1 MTSFGTVL
9 LNNSK
14 ISQKIR
20 SEAVSIDIR
29 GAKGLFT
36 YIYVMLCYVN
46 SNLYYYIIIQVL
58 TL

>member
-29 GAKGLFT
+29 GAKGLFH
-36 YIYVMLCYVN
+36 IRYVMLC
-46 SNLYYYIIIQVL
+46 QF
-58 TL
+58 

>member
-29 GAKGLFT
+29 GAKGLFR
-36 YIYVMLCYVN
+36 ICYVMYVN

-58 TL
+58 ML